1 MAGRPAPAAPPTA
14 SLRLEILK
22 EIQQLVENREARDR
36 LEKSP
41 IAEAKGREHWVLH
54 LLLRA
59 QESTQART
67 DSLVGTAYTNL
78 LGHLT
83 EIEARIDR
91 IERATTGGEAELKS
105 HLDALETKLAAR
117 VDRALADGLAKL
129 LAGMNQQM
137 AESFQEKW
145 KPIGD
150 SVETF
155 AAGSKQM
162 LKDVA
167 DTYRVATQTRLL
179 LNENARRITDLGRDL
194 VALEESLK
202 LVLAKTLEDGLAPVE
217 QRLSALEGTNG
228 AASHDEHGGDNPAQ
242 G

>member
-1 MAGRPAPAAPPTA
+1 MAGRPAPAPPPA
-14 SLRLEILK
+14 GNLRLEILK
-22 EIQQLVENREARDR
+22 EIQQLVESREARDR

-67 DSLVGTAYTNL
+67 DNLIGTAYTNL
-78 LGHLT
+78 MGRLGEL
-83 EIEARIDR
+83 EQRIDR

-105 HLDALETKLAAR
+105 HLDALETKLTAR
-117 VDRALADGLAKL
+117 VDRALTEGLTKL
-129 LAGMNQQM
+129 LAGVNQQLG
-137 AESFQEKW
+137 ESLQEKW
-145 KPIGD
+145 KPIGE

-155 AAGSKQM
+155 ASGSKQM

-167 DTYRVATQTRLL
+167 DTYRMATQTRLL

-202 LVLAKTLEDGLAPVE
+202 LVLAKTLEEGFASFE
-217 QRLSALEGTNG
+217 QRLAPADSTNG
-228 AASHDEHGGDNPAQ
+228 TPANGEHREDSAAQ

>member
-1 MAGRPAPAAPPTA
+1 MAGRPAPAPA
-14 SLRLEILK
+14 SSSTLRLEILK
-22 EIQQLVENREARDR
+22 EIQQLVESREARDR

-67 DSLVGTAYTNL
+67 DNLIGTAYTNMMGR
-78 LGHLT
+78 LGEL
-83 EIEARIDR
+83 EQRLDR
-91 IERATTGGEAELKS
+91 IERSTAGSEAELKS
-105 HLDALETKLAAR
+105 HLEALETKLAAR
-117 VDRALADGLAKL
+117 VDRAMTEGLAKL
-129 LAGMNQQM
+129 LTGVNQQL

-150 SVETF
+150 SVDTF
-155 AAGSKQM
+155 ATGSKQM

-202 LVLAKTLEDGLAPVE
+202 LVLAKTLEEGLAGFE
-217 QRLSALEGTNG
+217 QRIAPQESTNG
-228 AASHDEHGGDNPAQ
+228 TPSHGEHRGDNTAQ